1 MASTAYAHAYDV
13 SGSSCPSTEMP
24 CHTETTAPAPKSPN
38 AANIDQTY
46 ASRP

>member
-1 MASTAYAHAYDV
+1 MRKSSPG
-13 SGSSCPSTEMP
+13 SGFRSSLIPWLM
-24 CHTETTAPAPKSPN
+24 ETTAPAVKSPN